1 MTEKIRLLKEIRK
14 KIDEASIIGRAVPSK
29 RPEMCRLSLELTKL
43 ALEVCGL
50 DSETL
55 ESTWLIDDYV
65 KKLRGKT

>member
-55 ESTWLIDDYV
+55 EAIVL
-65 KKLRGKT
+65 KANGLG